1 MKEWFWPQYAFV
13 AYLIVSFLCAV
24 FICARK
30 DTASDGL
37 IYVTLWLGVSGML
50 VLILTAGGFF

>member
-24 FICARK
+24 FIGARK
-30 DTASDGL
+30 DTASEGVM
-37 IYVTLWLGVSGML
+37 YVTLWIGIACIL
-50 VLILTAGGFF
+50 VFILTAGGFF